1 MFFVVV
7 YIVYSFAMTRLGIT
21 GNLYVHLNVS
31 QRRFSSFLVLLRM
44 LVCTRGCIFLAVAF
58 VCLQWSL
65 FVRFD
70 FFFTYSSLSLLTYL
84 YLCLYKVSSCVIW
97 LIFFIGGCGSIC
109 KCLRAFD
116 GSNDDHFPSR
126 LSPRRTERETT
137 ILSTQRSLSLP
148 FNMPQCIY

>member
-31 QRRFSSFLVLLRM
+31 QRRFSSFLVLLCM

-70 FFFTYSSLSLLTYL
+70 FFLPTVHF
-84 YLCLYKVSSCVIW
+84 LCLHTYICVYIKY
-97 LIFFIGGCGSIC
+97 L
-109 KCLRAFD
+109 LVLFD
-116 GSNDDHFPSR
+116 
-126 LSPRRTERETT
+126 
-137 ILSTQRSLSLP
+137 
-148 FNMPQCIY
+148 

>member
-84 YLCLYKVSSCVIW
+84 YLCLYKVSSCVI
-97 LIFFIGGCGSIC
+97 
-109 KCLRAFD
+109 
-116 GSNDDHFPSR
+116 
-126 LSPRRTERETT
+126 
-137 ILSTQRSLSLP
+137 
-148 FNMPQCIY
+148 